1 MINSGTNLTH
11 FSIIFLTHVAKH
23 FLRST
28 PLTGN
33 KDVPQANGKG
43 VGSINPPPPRPAIPT
58 RCVCNQKHTLGR
70 PPMVH
75 STSLVNQCQSYQ
87 SLGSQ
92 H

>member
-43 VGSINPPPPRPAIPT
+43 VGSINPPPPAPQFQLDVSVIKNTRWDDPPWYIPPA
-58 RCVCNQKHTLGR
+58 
-70 PPMVH
+70 
-75 STSLVNQCQSYQ
+75 
-87 SLGSQ
+87 
-92 H
+92 